1 MTTAL
6 VPGEPSRGPGY
17 TAALRPWIDSEVEPL
32 LRVLLHRPGRELTRL
47 TPSNKHALLFD
58 ELPWVERAQEEHDA
72 FASVLR
78 SRGAEV
84 LYVDDLLAEVLDD
97 PAARADLLGRSLA
110 TAELAPT
117 LAHEVE
123 KWLGSLSSPA
133 LAEWLIGGITFGELP
148 VGADTL
154 CARIATSED
163 FVLPPLAN
171 QLFTRDSSVWIG
183 DGVRVN
189 AMARPAR
196 RREALHRDAI
206 YRRHPLF
213 AAVAEPAPALE
224 AATSIEGGDILV
236 IGNGC
241 IVVGVG
247 DRTCAAAVEQLAGD
261 LFVRGAAREVIAV
274 ELPATRAV
282 MHLDTVLT
290 MVDRDA
296 FACYPVVTT
305 AARTYR
311 LRAGRFSALQIEQLP
326 DLFTALAE
334 ALEVPRVRAV
344 VTGGDAA
351 AAEREQWDD
360 GNNVLAIAPGVV
372 VGYERNVATN
382 GRLTDAGIEV
392 LTIPGSELGRGR
404 GGPRCMSCPIER
416 ARCQV

>member
-1 MTTAL
+1 M
-6 VPGEPSRGPGY
+6 
-17 TAALRPWIDSEVEPL
+17 
-32 LRVLLHRPGRELTRL
+32 
-47 TPSNKHALLFD
+47 
-58 ELPWVERAQEEHDA
+58 
-72 FASVLR
+72 
-78 SRGAEV
+78 
-84 LYVDDLLAEVLDD
+84 
-97 PAARADLLGRSLA
+97 GRSLA
-110 TAELAPT
+110 AAELAPT

-123 KWLGSLSSPA
+123 DWLGALSSSA
-133 LAEWLIGGITFGELP
+133 LAEWLIGGITFSELP

-154 CARIATSED
+154 CARMAVGED
-163 FVLPPLAN
+163 FVLPPLPN

-196 RREALHRDAI
+196 RREALHLDAI

-213 AAVAEPAPALE
+213 AAVGEPAPALE
-224 AATSIEGGDILV
+224 AAIGIEGGDILV
-236 IGNGC
+236 VGNGC

-247 DRTCAAAVEQLAGD
+247 DRTCAAAVEQLAAD
-261 LFVRGAAREVIAV
+261 LFVRRAAREVIAV

-344 VTGGDAA
+344 ATGGDAP

-372 VGYERNVATN
+372 VGYERNIATM
-382 GRLTDAGIEV
+382 DASPP
-392 LTIPGSELGRGR
+392 LAL
-404 GGPRCMSCPIER
+404 RC
-416 ARCQV
+416 